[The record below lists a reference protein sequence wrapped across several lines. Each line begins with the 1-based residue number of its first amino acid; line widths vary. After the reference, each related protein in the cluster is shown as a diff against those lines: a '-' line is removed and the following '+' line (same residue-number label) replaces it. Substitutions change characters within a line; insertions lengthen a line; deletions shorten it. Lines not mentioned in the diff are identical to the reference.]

1 MIQVIEFFDG
11 VNGNAEEN
19 CNRFLE
25 EYDKEIDV
33 LDVKYIIGHG
43 EKTYMLVIY
52 KTKKK
57 LDIWGLKNVIQRCF
71 IFWW

>member
-1 MIQVIEFFDG
+1 MIQVIEFFDSSS
-11 VNGNAEEN
+11 GNAEEN

-33 LDVKYIIGHG
+33 IDIKYTITHG
-43 EKTYMLVIY
+43 ENSYMLVIY

-57 LDIWGLKNVIQRCF
+57 LDI
-71 IFWW
+71 

>member
-1 MIQVIEFFDG
+1 MIQVIEFFDSA
-11 VNGNAEEN
+11 NGNAEES

-25 EYDKEIDV
+25 EHDKEIDV
-33 LDVKYIIGHG
+33 IDVKYIIGHG

-57 LDIWGLKNVIQRCF
+57 LDV
-71 IFWW
+71 

>member
-1 MIQVIEFFDG
+1 MIQVIEFFDSSSG
-11 VNGNAEEN
+11 SAEEN

-25 EYDKEIDV
+25 EYAKEIDV

-52 KTKKK
+52 KTEKK
-57 LDIWGLKNVIQRCF
+57 LDM
-71 IFWW
+71 